1 MVHIHI
7 KNGFVDE
14 IVNRNERDVDVHIA
28 QHVFVDFKLTKQKS
42 RSLTLLTV
50 GNEKQILIIF
60 FFKVEKQLH
69 FMHESM
75 TK

>member
-50 GNEKQILIIF
+50 GNEKQILIF
-60 FFKVEKQLH
+60 FFFQSRKTVAFH
-69 FMHESM
+69 A
-75 TK
+75 